1 MAAAVK
7 PSARKGPPRILRRAG
22 RALGVPLLSVLIAFV
37 AGAIIVAVTGG
48 NPLQAYQALICG
60 GFGLFCTGGE
70 PSILQL
76 SNTLVFVT
84 PLIMAGIAVALPFRA
99 GMFNIGAE
107 GQLIMG
113 AILSATVGIHF
124 GGLPAVL
131 LIPMLLLAGMLGGA
145 LWGGIVGELKSK
157 TGAHEV
163 VTTIMLNFVAQW
175 FLRFLIIGGPLQLV
189 GGSSK
194 SPPISPN
201 AVLPTLLPHDNT
213 QLFGLPGAV
222 YRAHTGLFIAL
233 LAAGVFNYLIW
244 RSSVG
249 YEIWD

>member
-48 NPLQAYQALICG
+48 NPLLAYQALICG
-60 GFGLFCTGGE
+60 GFGLFCFGGE

-76 SNTLVFVT
+76 SNPLVFVT

-113 AILSATVGIHF
+113 AILATTVGIHWS
-124 GGLPAVL
+124 GLPAVL
-131 LIPMLLLAGMLGGA
+131 LIPPVLLRGA
-145 LWGGIVGELKSK
+145 L
-157 TGAHEV
+157 
-163 VTTIMLNFVAQW
+163 
-175 FLRFLIIGGPLQLV
+175 RGGPPGGGRRRPHGDPRGAP
-189 GGSSK
+189 GGSHHH
-194 SPPISPN
+194 
-201 AVLPTLLPHDNT
+201 VH
-213 QLFGLPGAV
+213 V
-222 YRAHTGLFIAL
+222 
-233 LAAGVFNYLIW
+233 
-244 RSSVG
+244 
-249 YEIWD
+249 